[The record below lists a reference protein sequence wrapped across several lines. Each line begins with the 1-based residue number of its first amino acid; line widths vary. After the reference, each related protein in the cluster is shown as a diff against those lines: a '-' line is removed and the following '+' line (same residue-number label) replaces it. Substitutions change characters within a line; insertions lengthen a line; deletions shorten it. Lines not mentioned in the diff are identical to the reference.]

1 MGNRKGIIYAA
12 LERLDAKMSIGES
25 RYTVKQGRREAGE
38 HIWAYSDETMH
49 SYGSRKTYQ
58 QHTLAFIEWARDQYG
73 VRRLEVLDARAD
85 ELATE
90 YLNEQLIMNKS
101 ADTLQGEQSALR
113 LFFGQRDLAAGIVIP
128 ERKRENITRSRRPS
142 VRSHEFQP
150 ANWQPLI
157 RFLDATG
164 LRDAEVKRLLVEDIL
179 GVGRETGGAEVTIK
193 KGHGKGGRPRQV
205 PVLPGH
211 EEDVLRLREGR
222 ESQER
227 VFARVPSRIHAQ
239 GHRRHYAQA
248 YYMHLSGRELPP
260 MQGRLK
266 RSDYDEAA
274 VLQVSRALGH
284 NRKDIVLRNYLR

>member
-101 ADTLQGEQSALR
+101 AGY
-113 LFFGQRDLAAGIVIP
+113 AARRTVSIAP
-128 ERKRENITRSRRPS
+128 LLWAARSRR
-142 VRSHEFQP
+142 
-150 ANWQPLI
+150 
-157 RFLDATG
+157 
-164 LRDAEVKRLLVEDIL
+164 
-179 GVGRETGGAEVTIK
+179 
-193 KGHGKGGRPRQV
+193 
-205 PVLPGH
+205 
-211 EEDVLRLREGR
+211 
-222 ESQER
+222 
-227 VFARVPSRIHAQ
+227 
-239 GHRRHYAQA
+239 RHC
-248 YYMHLSGRELPP
+248 HS
-260 MQGRLK
+260 
-266 RSDYDEAA
+266 
-274 VLQVSRALGH
+274 
-284 NRKDIVLRNYLR
+284 